1 MADEGSGGGP
11 VPFWRGDLD
20 LYVEISAPE
29 WFAMPA
35 DIVFVNGPVFT
46 AAAARSFVRALA
58 VTGERITAVGDEATV
73 SESIGPATRV
83 VDLAGRMLSP
93 GFQDAHCHP
102 GSSGLDLLRCS
113 FEGCASAE
121 DAIAYVARYAADHPE
136 TEWILGGGWHQ
147 TWFPRGCPPKEA
159 LDAVVPDR
167 PVLVYNADGHGA
179 WANSLALSLA
189 GVEASTPDPAD
200 GRIER
205 DGDNRPQGTL
215 HEGAAWLVERMAPEG
230 TDGDVRSGLLAGQA
244 YLLTKG
250 ITAWQDA
257 HVDEETHRAYR
268 ALAAS
273 DELIGTAVGALWWSP
288 RKGMEQVEDLE
299 RMRSEPLG
307 RYLPTTVKLMLDGVV
322 ENFTGSM
329 LESYLDGAGHQTGN
343 TGIDF
348 LEPDRLREIVV
359 ELDSRGFSC
368 HFHAI
373 GDAAVRSGLDAVE
386 AARLAN
392 GWMGTRHTICHIQ
405 VVHPDDIPRFRR
417 LGVVANAQALWAQD
431 GEDQRVLTKPYLG
444 EERSRWQYPFGSLL
458 RAGVTLAMG
467 SDWGVSTAD
476 VMDQID
482 TAVTRSNHDEP
493 DAGPLNE
500 NERITFLDALAGFT
514 SGSAYVNH
522 REGVSG
528 TLDVGMLADLAVID
542 RDPMA
547 SGLIR
552 DATVAMTLVGGRVV
566 YEEV

>member
-1 MADEGSGGGP
+1 
-11 VPFWRGDLD
+11 
-20 LYVEISAPE
+20 
-29 WFAMPA
+29 MPA
-35 DIVFVNGPVFT
+35 DLVFVNGPVFT
-46 AAAARSFVRALA
+46 AGPARSFVRALA
-58 VTGERITAVGDEATV
+58 VTGDRITAVGDEATV
-73 SESIGPATRV
+73 SESIGPGTRV
-83 VDLAGRMLSP
+83 VDLAGRLLSP

-113 FEGCASAE
+113 FEGCGSAE
-121 DAIAYVARYAADHPE
+121 DAISYVERYAADHPDRS
-136 TEWILGGGWHQ
+136 WILGGGWQQ

-167 PVLVYNADGHGA
+167 PVFVYNADGHGA

-189 GVEASTPDPAD
+189 GVDASTPDPVD

-205 DGDNRPQGTL
+205 NGDNQPQGTL
-215 HEGAAWLVERMAPEG
+215 HEGAAWLVEQKAPKDTAE
-230 TDGDVRSGLLAGQA
+230 DVRAGLLAGQA
-244 YLLTKG
+244 YLLAKG

-257 HVDEETHRAYR
+257 HVDQETHRAYR
-268 ALAAS
+268 ALAES
-273 DELIGTAVGALWWSP
+273 GEQIGTAVGAMWW
-288 RKGMEQVEDLE
+288 RRDGGLDQIDELEQ
-299 RMRSEPLG
+299 MRSESLG

-329 LESYLDGAGHQTGN
+329 LESYLDGAGQPTGN

-348 LEPDRLREIVV
+348 IEPAELREIVA
-359 ELDSRGFSC
+359 ELDRRGFSC

-431 GEDQRVLTKPYLG
+431 GEDQRVLTKPHLG
-444 EERSRWQYPFGSLL
+444 DERSRWQYPFGSLL
-458 RAGVTLAMG
+458 RAGATLAMG

-482 TAVTRSNHDEP
+482 AAVTRTNHDEP
-493 DAGPLNE
+493 DLGPLHE
-500 NERITFLDALAGFT
+500 DERITFLDALVGFT
-514 SGSAYVNH
+514 AGSAYVNH
-522 REGVSG
+522 RDGLSG
-528 TLDVGMLADLAVID
+528 TLAVGMLADLAVMD
-542 RDPMA
+542 RDPVA
-547 SGLIR
+547 SGHIR
-552 DATVAMTLVGGRVV
+552 DASVAMTVVGGRVV